1 MKPRA
6 LLICF
11 FGLLIGI
18 GAVDSMPDP
27 PAVSPR
33 TVSFAFRLWEVRG
46 EVPERRS
53 TFSWSFTSRLQVRWI
68 AFTSVYEPNLPV
80 DWIAMT
86 AFAADPSPPA
96 LADPRPTLFPLVG
109 KLRPFLPEDP
119 LQRRVPENKL
129 ARQVFPILEVFF
141 AGMGESLSIK

>member
-6 LLICF
+6 LLIWF

-18 GAVDSMPDP
+18 GAVDSLPDP

-53 TFSWSFTSRLQVRWI
+53 SFSWSFTSRLQVRWI

-96 LADPRPTLFPLVG
+96 LADPRQLYFH
-109 KLRPFLPEDP
+109 
-119 LQRRVPENKL
+119 
-129 ARQVFPILEVFF
+129 
-141 AGMGESLSIK
+141 S